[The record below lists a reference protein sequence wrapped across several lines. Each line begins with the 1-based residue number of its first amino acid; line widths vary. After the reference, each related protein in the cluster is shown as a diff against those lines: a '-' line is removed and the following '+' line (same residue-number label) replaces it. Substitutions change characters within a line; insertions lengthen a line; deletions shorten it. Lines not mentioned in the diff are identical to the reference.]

1 MSEINKL
8 NGFNSN
14 YGFYQKDDS
23 ESSVKKEAQPEQ
35 AKAPE
40 TKSVSPEKVFDAMNV
55 LAQQNAYNVQGR
67 TLVNPKDYLSEER
80 ISSIENSIAE
90 FEKVLKN
97 TQMLSKTN
105 SAACLVKIRFTLLR
119 QMHLRLT
126 LSVCAK

>member
-90 FEKVLKN
+90 FEKGVEKYANVVKN
-97 TQMLSKTN
+97 EFGSVFSEDTVYAV
-105 SAACLVKIRFTLLR
+105 AANAFALN
-119 QMHLRLT
+119 
-126 LSVCAK
+126 A